1 MIKVTVV
8 SPPALIVTVAVPAPK
23 LLLTSNAELGEVL
36 TPVSEVPGGSVS
48 VIVAVPDGTRMGA
61 LQEPAATVT
70 VVDCGGIAGGTL
82 KL

>member
-8 SPPALIVTVAVPAPK
+8 SPPALTVTVAVPAPK
-23 LLLTSNAELGEVL
+23 LLLASNPALGEVL
-36 TPVSEVPGGSVS
+36 TPVSEVPVGRVS
-48 VIVAVPDGTRMGA
+48 VIVAVPEGTRMAA

-70 VVDCGGIAGGTL
+70 VVDCGGVAAGTL